1 MRRQRKFTNRRAQ
14 DEPQQHRERSHK
26 KSYSKVSSTLNQRV
40 KNFILPNIEV
50 GKTSTYF
57 LSPLRVFYHYYRLY
71 FTLIKPIK
79 GMIKTNEKL
88 TATDL
93 SNKLQRFWELS
104 EQKIKLIDS
113 NYDESKGSPVFT
125 VGGEYT
131 TRGWTEWTQGFQF
144 GSAILQFEATGN
156 QDILERAKQQTLTK
170 MAPHVSHIGVHDHGF
185 NNVSTYGN
193 LLRLMREGKIPFNEW
208 EKNFYEL
215 ALKISGAVQAS
226 RWTSIKTGGF
236 IHSFNGAHSLFVDT
250 IRSCRA
256 LIVSHELGHVFQG
269 EGDAKISLLE
279 RALLHIEATARYSV
293 FYGEG
298 RDSYDIWGRTAHE
311 SVFNV
316 KDGQFRCP
324 NSQQGYTGFTT
335 WTRGLAWAMC
345 GFAEQLEWLDTTDEA
360 SLTPFGGKAALEKM
374 MLKAAQATCDFY
386 IEHTPVDG
394 VPYWDT
400 GAPNLYK
407 LGDYLDR
414 PADPFNDFEPV
425 DSSAAAIGAQGLL
438 RLGKY
443 LTEKGNVTAGEKYVQ
458 AGLKVVDTLLDEPYL
473 STNEKHQGL
482 LLHTIYHQPNGW
494 DHVPA
499 GSKIANGESC
509 MWGDY
514 HIREVCLYLQRMIN
528 QDSYYTFFN
537 CVK

>member
-1 MRRQRKFTNRRAQ
+1 MIRT
-14 DEPQQHRERSHK
+14 DEKRTPK
-26 KSYSKVSSTLNQRV
+26 
-40 KNFILPNIEV
+40 
-50 GKTSTYF
+50 
-57 LSPLRVFYHYYRLY
+57 
-71 FTLIKPIK
+71 
-79 GMIKTNEKL
+79 
-88 TATDL
+88 DL
-93 SNKLQRFWELS
+93 SNKLERFWTLS

-113 NYDESKGSPVFT
+113 AYDESKGSPVFT
-125 VGGEYT
+125 VDGKYT
-131 TRGWTEWTQGFQF
+131 TRGWTEWTQGFQY
-144 GSAILQFEATGN
+144 GSAILQFDATGEK
-156 QDILERAKQQTLTK
+156 QILERARHQTVTK

-193 LLRLMREGKIPFNEW
+193 LLRLMREGKTPHNEW
-208 EKNFYEL
+208 EQNFYEL
-215 ALKISGAVQAS
+215 ALKISGAVQAA

-256 LIVSHELGHVFQG
+256 LTVSHELGHVFQG
-269 EGDAKISLLE
+269 EGDVKISLLE
-279 RALLHIEATARYSV
+279 RALQHIQATAQYSV

-298 RDSYDIWGRTAHE
+298 RDSYDMWGRTAHE
-311 SVFNV
+311 SIFNV
-316 KDGQFRCP
+316 KDGNFRCP

-345 GFAEQLEWLDTTDEA
+345 GFPEQLEWLDTADEA
-360 SLTPFGGKAALEKM
+360 SLIPFGGKADLEKM

-386 IEHTPVDG
+386 IENTPVDG
-394 VPYWDT
+394 IPYWDT

-407 LGDYLDR
+407 LGDYLGK
-414 PADPFNDFEPV
+414 PADPYNDYEPV

-438 RLGKY
+438 RLGRY
-443 LTEKGNVTAGEKYVQ
+443 LTAKGNTAEGEKYLQ
-458 AGLKVVDTLLDEPYL
+458 AGLTVVNTLLDEPYL
-473 STNEKHQGL
+473 STDEKHQGL

-514 HIREVCLYLQRMIN
+514 HIRELCLYLQRMVN
-528 QDSYYTFFN
+528 NEPYYTFFN